1 MSIADEEQQI
11 NRILSQSKNR
21 LKTVEETLSLLTQEK
36 SSIEEDISILTQRAE
51 VTNRVCR

>member
-21 LKTVEETLSLLTQEK
+21 LKMVEENLNLLTQEK
-36 SSIEEDISILTQRAE
+36 SSIEEDIIILTQRAE
-51 VTNRVCR
+51 VNNSACR